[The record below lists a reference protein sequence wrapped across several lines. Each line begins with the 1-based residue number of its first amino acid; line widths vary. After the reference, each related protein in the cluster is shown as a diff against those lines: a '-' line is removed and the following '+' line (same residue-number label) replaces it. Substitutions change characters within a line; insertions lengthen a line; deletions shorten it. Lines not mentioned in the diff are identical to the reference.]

1 VNIGVLGQA
10 ETDMGLK
17 DVHNGMQN
25 APQGPI
31 STLMAQP
38 GLSCQDFLAGLSQH
52 LPDAVT
58 ELTPDRW
65 LPTEQELSRSI

>member
-1 VNIGVLGQA
+1 
-10 ETDMGLK
+10 MGLM

-25 APQGPI
+25 GPRGPI
-31 STLMAQP
+31 SMLMAQP
-38 GLSCQDFLAGLSQH
+38 GLSCQDLLAGLSQN